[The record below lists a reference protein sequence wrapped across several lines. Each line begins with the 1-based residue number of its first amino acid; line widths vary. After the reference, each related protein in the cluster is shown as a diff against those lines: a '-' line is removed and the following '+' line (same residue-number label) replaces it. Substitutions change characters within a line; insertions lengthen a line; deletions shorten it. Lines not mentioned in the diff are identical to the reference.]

1 MTAEAKKKSHTKVIT
16 QLVLIT
22 VGMLAFVFVGLVP
35 MYYWICEITG
45 IGGRT
50 TSATS
55 ADYVMEVD
63 ESRDI
68 RINFLASNQADM
80 PWEFRAM
87 TSTVTV
93 HPGEPSMVMFYVKNT
108 TRQTMTAQA
117 VPSLSP
123 FYVTEYFHKVECF
136 CFEQQTLEPGES
148 LEMPMQFF
156 VDPRVPEQITSIA
169 LSYSLFNLPD
179 MAKAAVKESL

>member
-1 MTAEAKKKSHTKVIT
+1 MTDETKPKSHAKVVT

-22 VGMLAFVFVGLVP
+22 VGMVAFVFIGLVP

-55 ADYVMEVD
+55 AAYVMEVD
-63 ESRDI
+63 ESRSL
-68 RINFLASNQADM
+68 RVNFLASNQADM

-87 TSTVTV
+87 TSTVNV
-93 HPGEPSMVMFYVKNT
+93 HPGEQATVMFYIKNT

-123 FYVTEYFHKVECF
+123 FYVTEYFHKIECF

-148 LEMPMQFF
+148 MEMPMHFF
-156 VDPRVPEQITSIA
+156 VDNRVPEQITSIA

-179 MAKAAVKESL
+179 VAKSRVKEKL

>member
-1 MTAEAKKKSHTKVIT
+1 MTDEPKPKSHAKVVT
-16 QLVLIT
+16 QLVLLT
-22 VGMLAFVFVGLVP
+22 VGMVAFVFVGLVP

-55 ADYVMEVD
+55 AEYVMEVD
-63 ESRDI
+63 ESRSL
-68 RINFLASNQADM
+68 RVNFLASNQADM
-80 PWEFRAM
+80 PWEFRAL
-87 TSTVTV
+87 TSTVNV
-93 HPGEPSMVMFYVKNT
+93 HPGEQATVMFYIKNT
-108 TRQTMTAQA
+108 TRETMTAQA

-123 FYVTEYFHKVECF
+123 FYVTEYFHKIECF

-148 LEMPMQFF
+148 LEMPMLFF
-156 VDPRVPEQITSIA
+156 VDNRVPEQITSIA

-179 MAKAAVKESL
+179 VAKASVKEKL